1 MPGVKIT
8 DLDNLVDIAD
18 EDVILIVDVDED
30 VTNKI
35 TIQDLFKDV
44 AQAEV
49 AELASK
55 VLIDSAVDSGD
66 YYLLLGQEVGTYDS
80 VQADTELLYNSI
92 TQTLTA
98 GNFKGDGSQLIA
110 VKADSAAVAT
120 TALEALRADIADS
133 ATEALNARFA
143 VEADSA
149 YHALSADSAI
159 NATLANTALF
169 ALNASQ
175 ADSAAVATLALTA
188 NLADLALSADSAT
201 IASSALVA
209 NLATNALFADS
220 ATNATFA
227 VNATLA
233 QIAGFADSAAVSA
246 RAITADSAYHSLFSD
261 SATLATTALVANR
274 SLGDLQN
281 VIDSATGA
289 RVLGDLTIDSD
300 LFVLGNANITGDITA
315 NIFTG
320 DGSGLTNITAT
331 TTALATDQI
340 DSKIID
346 SSGVFFIPLKPHI
359 TGYDSVSVT
368 SALTYDRVL
377 GDLTIDSDLFVL
389 GNTNITGDITAN
401 LFTGDGSGL
410 TNITATT
417 TALAT
422 DQIDSKIID
431 SSGVFFI
438 PLKPHI
444 TGYDSVSVTSDL
456 TYDPSNQTLSSVKFS
471 GDGTSI
477 SNVAAVSATNASNV
491 EITQVGDDAVYY
503 LHIGSTTA
511 GNDNV
516 NVSLDLTYNPASNTL
531 TTDRFDTGTWE
542 VYESAGSLLFEHNGT
557 KKMRLDSDGNLA
569 ITGTL
574 AQSQTL

>member
-1 MPGVKIT
+1 MATGVKIT
-8 DLDNLVDIAD
+8 DLDPLVDIDD
-18 EDVILIVDVDED
+18 EDVIIVVDVSED

-35 TIQDLFKDV
+35 TKQNLFKDI
-44 AQAEV
+44 AQVET
-49 AELASK
+49 AELATK
-55 VLIDSAVDSGD
+55 VLVDSALDSGD
-66 YYLLLGQEVGTYDS
+66 YYLLLGQDIGTYDS
-80 VQADTELLYNSI
+80 VQADNELLYNAI

-120 TALEALRADIADS
+120 TSIEALRADIADS
-133 ATEALNARFA
+133 ATNAFFARFA
-143 VEADSA
+143 GEADSA
-149 YHALSADSAI
+149 YHALYADSAI

-201 IASSALVA
+201 IASSALTA

-220 ATNATFA
+220 ATNANFA
-227 VNATLA
+227 TSASVA
-233 QIAGFADSAAVSA
+233 QIAGFADSAAFA
-246 RAITADSAYHSLFSD
+246 DRATTADSAYHSLFSD

-289 RVLGDLTIDSD
+289 RSLGDFTIDSD
-300 LFVLGNANITGDITA
+300 LFVLGNADIVGNVNAAT
-315 NIFTG
+315 FTG

-346 SSGVFFIPLKPHI
+346 SAGVFFIPMKPHL

-368 SALTYDRVL
+368 A
-377 GDLTIDSDLFVL
+377 
-389 GNTNITGDITAN
+389 
-401 LFTGDGSGL
+401 
-410 TNITATT
+410 
-417 TALAT
+417 
-422 DQIDSKIID
+422 
-431 SSGVFFI
+431 
-438 PLKPHI
+438 
-444 TGYDSVSVTSDL
+444 DL
-456 TYDPSNQTLSSVKFS
+456 TYDPANQTLSSVKFS
-471 GDGTSI
+471 GDGTNV

-503 LHIGSTTA
+503 VHIGSTTA

-516 NVSLDLTYNPASNTL
+516 NVSLDLTYNPATNTL
-531 TTDRFDTGTWE
+531 TTDRFNTGTWE

>member
-201 IASSALVA
+201 VASSALVA

-368 SALTYDRVL
+368 SALTYD
-377 GDLTIDSDLFVL
+377 
-389 GNTNITGDITAN
+389 
-401 LFTGDGSGL
+401 
-410 TNITATT
+410 
-417 TALAT
+417 
-422 DQIDSKIID
+422 
-431 SSGVFFI
+431 
-438 PLKPHI
+438 
-444 TGYDSVSVTSDL
+444 
-456 TYDPSNQTLSSVKFS
+456 PSNQTLSSVKFS